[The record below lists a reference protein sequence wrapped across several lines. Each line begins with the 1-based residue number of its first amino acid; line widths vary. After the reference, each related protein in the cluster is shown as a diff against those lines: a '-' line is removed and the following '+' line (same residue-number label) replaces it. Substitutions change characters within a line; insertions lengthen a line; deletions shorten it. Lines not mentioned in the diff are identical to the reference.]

1 MRAAPGIAAWTALP
15 ERDRSLLLWLV
26 HGDVVTA
33 ELAALLVYG
42 HRRIAQRRLA
52 RLVEY
57 GLLNGFW
64 AANRQRPRGRYAYA
78 LTRAT
83 RVALDRMIWPE
94 GQPKLYNNAPEGVS
108 PVIHGLATHDLFAAF
123 LRASDGARDVGLAAW
138 VSERPLIRMTWH
150 ASLRPDAL
158 ALVRVGERS
167 ILLAVERDLGT
178 ERGPILAAKVANYQ
192 GCYDR
197 RDRRA
202 PLHVGFVV
210 DSPRRAASVRA
221 RLRGTEKDDSATMA
235 WVVTEAA
242 LTADPYGAI
251 WTTPGGTEARL
262 VNFAPHWTGDP
273 WPYLAPGDL
282 ADPTTLEVLDDR
294 VYRSIPML
302 RSAL

>member
-1 MRAAPGIAAWTALP
+1 MP
-15 ERDRSLLLWLV
+15 ERDRSLLIWLV

-33 ELAALLVYG
+33 ELAALLAYG

-57 GLLNGFW
+57 GLLTGFW

-83 RVALDRMIWPE
+83 RAALERMIWPT
-94 GQPKLYNNAPEGVS
+94 GQKKLFNGAPESVS
-108 PVIHGLATHDLFAAF
+108 PVIHGLATHDVFAAF
-123 LRASDGARDVGLAAW
+123 LRTSDATRGVGLAAW
-138 VSERPLIRMTWH
+138 VSERPLIRLTWT

-158 ALVRVGERS
+158 AVIRVGERS
-167 ILLAVERDLGT
+167 ILLAIERDLGT
-178 ERGPILAAKVANYQ
+178 ERGPILADKVESYQ
-192 GCYDR
+192 GSYGR
-197 RDRRA
+197 RDGRA

-221 RLRGTEKDDSATMA
+221 RLRGTDKEESVVTT
-235 WVVTEAA
+235 WVATEAA
-242 LTADPYGAI
+242 LTADPFGAF
-251 WTTPGGTEARL
+251 WTTPGGSEAR
-262 VNFAPHWTGDP
+262 VVDFAPHWTGNP

-294 VYRSIPML
+294 VYRRIPML
-302 RSAL
+302 RAAL

>member
-1 MRAAPGIAAWTALP
+1 
-15 ERDRSLLLWLV
+15 
-26 HGDVVTA
+26 VTA

-42 HRRIAQRRLA
+42 HLRIAQRRLA

-83 RVALDRMIWPE
+83 RAALEHMIWPT
-94 GQPKLYNNAPEGVS
+94 GRKKLYDNAPESVS
-108 PVIHGLATHDLFAAF
+108 PVIHGLATHDVFAAF
-123 LRASDGARDVGLAAW
+123 LAASDESHGVGLAAW
-138 VSERPLIRMTWH
+138 VSERPLIRMTWT

-167 ILLAVERDLGT
+167 ILLAIERDLGT
-178 ERGPILAAKVANYQ
+178 ERGPILAAKLENYQ
-192 GCYDR
+192 GCYD
-197 RDRRA
+197 RA

-221 RLRGTEKDDSATMA
+221 RLRGTEKEESATTA
-235 WVVTEAA
+235 WVVTEAS
-242 LTADPYGAI
+242 LTADPYGTA

-262 VNFAPHWTGDP
+262 VDFAPHWIGNP
-273 WPYLAPGDL
+273 WPYLAAGDL

-294 VYRSIPML
+294 VYRRIPML
-302 RSAL
+302 RAAL

>member
-33 ELAALLVYG
+33 ELASLLVYG

-57 GLLNGFW
+57 GLLAGFW
-64 AANRQRPRGRYAYA
+64 AANRQRPRGRYGYA

-83 RVALDRMIWPE
+83 RAALERMIWPK
-94 GQPKLYNNAPEGVS
+94 GQEKLYNNAPESVS

-123 LRASDGARDVGLAAW
+123 LRASDGARGVGLAAW

-150 ASLRPDAL
+150 AGLRPDAL

-167 ILLAVERDLGT
+167 ILLAIERDLGT
-178 ERGPILAAKVANYQ
+178 ERGPILAAKVATYQ
-192 GCYDR
+192 GCYDQ
-197 RDRRA
+197 RDKRA

-210 DSPRRAASVRA
+210 DSARRAASVRA
-221 RLRGTEKDDSATMA
+221 RLRGSEKDDSITTV

-242 LTADPYGAI
+242 LTADPFGAV
-251 WTTPGGTEARL
+251 WTTPAGTEARL
-262 VNFAPHWTGDP
+262 VDFAPHWTGNP
-273 WPYLAPGDL
+273 WLYLAAGDL
-282 ADPTTLEVLDDR
+282 ADATTLEVLDDR
-294 VYRSIPML
+294 VYRSIAML
-302 RSAL
+302 RAAL